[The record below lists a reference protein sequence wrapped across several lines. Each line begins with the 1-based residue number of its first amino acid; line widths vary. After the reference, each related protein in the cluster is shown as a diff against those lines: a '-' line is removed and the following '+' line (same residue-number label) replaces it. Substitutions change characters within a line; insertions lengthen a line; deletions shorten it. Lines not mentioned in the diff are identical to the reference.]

1 MQFVWDIFGGATTVR
16 FVGQQRLRQ
25 EDVMARQVMVQL
37 DEVMLGQLKEIVG
50 GRLTALDEMVE
61 EYTNMPVDA
70 VRQLQREADQ
80 LRPLVALIQKSYVEV
95 TS

>member
-1 MQFVWDIFGGATTVR
+1 
-16 FVGQQRLRQ
+16 
-25 EDVMARQVMVQL
+25 MARQVMVQL

-50 GRLTALDEMVE
+50 GRVTALDEMVE

-80 LRPLVALIQKSYVEV
+80 LRPLAALIEKSYVEV